1 MNSGRISFVYKR
13 LIFILFLNIF
23 YSEPNP
29 ETLGQ
34 TPVDRANA
42 SGAPGNNKPSRVAV
56 PSPTGNNTNP
66 PHDPRAGAA
75 VASTTEARNARYNGS
90 GSVSGSS
97 QISNASNVKWGPTPP
112 HDNRQTNSRGG
123 HTSSKD
129 KMR

>member
-1 MNSGRISFVYKR
+1 M
-13 LIFILFLNIF
+13 LLNILS
-23 YSEPNP
+23 SEPNP
-29 ETLGQ
+29 EALGP

-42 SGAPGNNKPSRVAV
+42 SGGPGNNKLARATV
-56 PSPTGNNTNP
+56 PPLTANNTNP

-75 VASTTEARNARYNGS
+75 VPNTTEARNARYNN
-90 GSVSGSS
+90 GSVTGSS
-97 QISNASNVKWGPTPP
+97 QISNASNVKWGQNTP

>member
-1 MNSGRISFVYKR
+1 MSEYKNKCIYKR
-13 LIFILFLNIF
+13 LVYISLLNIF

-29 ETLGQ
+29 EAVGQ

-42 SGAPGNNKPSRVAV
+42 SGAPGNNKLARATV
-56 PSPTGNNTNP
+56 PPPTANNTNP

-75 VASTTEARNARYNGS
+75 VPNTTEARNVRYNN
-90 GSVSGSS
+90 GSVTGSS
-97 QISNASNVKWGPTPP
+97 QISNASNVKWGQTTP

-123 HTSSKD
+123 HTASKD